1 MRSLIRRRGGDL
13 FLHVERVWH
22 DVRHGARVFVRNPA
36 LTAIAVL
43 SIACGTGAN
52 GPDGAAPVH
61 GASVA
66 GHAARA
72 RPQRGHGVCPGWHG
86 ADRVTADGR
95 RVLVRVPVVIAVTS
109 LAAAIPARHAA
120 RINPT
125 VALRCE

>member
-1 MRSLIRRRGGDL
+1 MRSLIRRRGGDP

-36 LTAIAVL
+36 L
-43 SIACGTGAN
+43 
-52 GPDGAAPVH
+52 
-61 GASVA
+61 
-66 GHAARA
+66 
-72 RPQRGHGVCPGWHG
+72 
-86 ADRVTADGR
+86 
-95 RVLVRVPVVIAVTS
+95 IAVTS

>member
-36 LTAIAVL
+36 LTTIAVL
-43 SIACGTGAN
+43 SIAG
-52 GPDGAAPVH
+52 
-61 GASVA
+61 
-66 GHAARA
+66 R
-72 RPQRGHGVCPGWHG
+72 HG
-86 ADRVTADGR
+86 ADRVTAHR
-95 RVLVRVPVVIAVTS
+95 RCVLVRRAVVVAVTS

-120 RINPT
+120 RINPR